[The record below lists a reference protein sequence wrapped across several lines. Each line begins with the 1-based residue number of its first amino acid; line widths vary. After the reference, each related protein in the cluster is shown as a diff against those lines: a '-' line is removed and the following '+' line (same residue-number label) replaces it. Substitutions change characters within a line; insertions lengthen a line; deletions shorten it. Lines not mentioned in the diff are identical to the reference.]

1 MIRAFASHAS
11 GVPGADS
18 ASVGKKCSVTTSSLI
33 TRVTRAES
41 CKRTWE
47 LNNLHCYYW
56 DKLVVP
62 RRRVH
67 AWDTCWRGFLYVLHV
82 FCTSVSDVPRQF
94 LARLNATK
102 SRLASMTRQY
112 FYCKQCTRKL
122 PRDYNNLRN
131 TRRVPKLSTISPAKL
146 KKKKLFELQITWLF
160 SFNETIA
167 EQSKRS
173 EIHLVVYQVS
183 SRPVG
188 ILF

>member
-1 MIRAFASHAS
+1 MKRAWTNQELRNESKPFLKFLKVIRAFASHAS

-41 CKRTWE
+41 CTRTWE
-47 LNNLHCYYW
+47 LNNLHYYYW

-62 RRRVH
+62 SRCVH

-82 FCTSVSDVPRQF
+82 FCTFVSDVPRQF

-102 SRLASMTRQY
+102 SRFALMTRQY
-112 FYCKQCTRKL
+112 FYCKQCTCKL

-131 TRRVPKLSTISPAKL
+131 TWRVPKLSTISPVKF
-146 KKKKLFELQITWLF
+146 KKKNYLNCK
-160 SFNETIA
+160 
-167 EQSKRS
+167 
-173 EIHLVVYQVS
+173 
-183 SRPVG
+183 
-188 ILF
+188 